1 MNHHEIWR
9 DTQTLQVPPQLHE
22 DPFNSGNITLTGN
35 GYLGYRGTFPDARRK
50 EYVACTVSDTYD
62 MADGTWKELCTV
74 PNGLYL
80 AVEGHSSCDAE
91 KKQHGLQFSA
101 GRTFGSCSFSDT
113 AVGELQISFERFAS
127 LTDLHC
133 VIQQVTLRS
142 TQPGVIT
149 IRQGIDGDIWS
160 LNGNHFRSMDYSRT
174 AEGFLVAQGKTTE
187 TALPLVTGSVMTGLP
202 EGSRTLEQEQ
212 GILTAQAITL
222 TAGEPV
228 TIMMIMSTC
237 SGNDASDPYESVLS
251 DLARLITIPFCE
263 LLAAQQERWDQFWDA
278 YDIHIETDPEA
289 DCLLRY
295 NMYHNR
301 IATPAHT
308 DHLPIGARGL
318 SCQAYQGAAF
328 WDQEI
333 YNMPMYTWVEPETA
347 KRLLLYRYRTL
358 QGAREKAAALG
369 YTGAFY
375 PWISGQSGKE
385 LCPDYFFKDVLTGRK
400 IRNHFNDWQIHIS
413 PDIGYALL
421 SYFHVTGDLRFMREH
436 GLQML
441 LEISLFIYSRVMY
454 NTHRQRY
461 EILCVLGP
469 DEYHEKADNNTFTNY
484 QCRYILQETLKLLET
499 IREEDPAACTR
510 TLEQAGVTEQQ
521 LQAFEAMSRKLFVHS
536 PDPESGLIEQFD
548 GYFDLE
554 DITPA
559 ALAERLIDDQEYWGW
574 PNGIAYETQV
584 TKQADVVQLFM
595 LHPYPVDIMRKN
607 YRYYEQRTQHRSSL
621 SPGVH
626 AIVAANCGMT
636 DQAYTYFMRSCS
648 VDIGNTHPPTSGGT
662 FIGGIHTAAC
672 GIAWQIVTKGFCGL
686 QTTPSG
692 ISLSPHLPE
701 GWSAISFNL
710 TIYGSP
716 LKLRVSNDA
725 LTIEAL
731 SFNGTPIEV
740 SWGLRSLQI
749 TDCSP
754 AILHR

>member
-1 MNHHEIWR
+1 MNHQEIWR
-9 DTQTLQVPPQLHE
+9 DTQTLQVPPQLHD

-80 AVEGHSSCDAE
+80 AVDGHSSCDAE

-101 GRTFGSCSFSDT
+101 GRTFGSCSFSGT

-133 VIQQVTLRS
+133 VIQQVSLRS
-142 TQPGVIT
+142 TEPGVIT

-174 AEGFLVAQGKTTE
+174 TEGFLVAQGETTE
-187 TALPLVTGSVMTGLP
+187 TALPLVTGSVMIGLP

-212 GILTAQAITL
+212 GIFTAHEITL

-237 SGNDASDPYESVLS
+237 SGNDVSDPYESVLS
-251 DLARLITIPFCE
+251 DLARLIAVPFYE
-263 LLAAQQERWDQFWDA
+263 LLAAQQDHWDQFWDA
-278 YDIHIETDPEA
+278 YDIHIEADPEA

-347 KRLLLYRYRTL
+347 KRLLLYRYKTL
-358 QGAREKAAALG
+358 QGARDKAAALG
-369 YTGAFY
+369 YAGAFY

-421 SYFHVTGDLRFMREH
+421 SYFQVTGDLGFMREH
-436 GLQML
+436 GMQML

-484 QCRYILQETLKLLET
+484 QCRYILQETLKLLEI
-499 IREEDPAACTR
+499 IREEDPDACTR

-521 LQAFEAMSRKLFVHS
+521 LHSFEEMSRKLFVHA

-672 GIAWQIVTKGFCGL
+672 GIAWQIVTRGFCGL
-686 QTTPSG
+686 QITPTG
-692 ISLSPHLPE
+692 IAITPHLPA
-701 GWSAISFNL
+701 GWSSISFRL
-710 TIYGSP
+710 TIFGSP
-716 LKLRVSNDA
+716 LKLTVSHDT
-725 LTIEAL
+725 LTVEAHQ
-731 SFNGTPIEV
+731 FNGTPIEV
-740 SWGLRSLQI
+740 SWGLRSVQI